1 LLASWFSSIRVRL
14 TVWYTAFLLLTLSIF
29 ALGVHSF
36 FLRTLEARQR
46 VQLRSI
52 LDVVATSIRHEIDEH
67 GGRVEGEKSFAE
79 VMQTLHK
86 FTFPQ
91 HSIAVYTQG
100 RLVGA
105 HAAAAVPLPSASTA
119 KVGDFAYAEDHG
131 ISQATTAI
139 EVPQVGAVYQLAVA
153 ESKEHMVQDA
163 QLLANAFVVLIPL
176 MALPAMLGGYL
187 LARRSLAPV
196 VSMADAAARFSAE
209 TLEQRLEVRNPR
221 DELGHL
227 ASTFNALLARLALAF
242 TRQRSFMADASH
254 ELRTP
259 VSISLTTAQTVLS
272 APHRSEADYRDAL
285 STIERQMRR
294 ISRIVADLLLL
305 AKADVGQLPLHRESV
320 YLEDVLDEVAA
331 SARVLAGRA
340 SVELDFE
347 PAPEIQLQ
355 ADPQLLAQLLMNLLD
370 NAIRA
375 SAPGQRVNVLVS
387 TPPGWLEI
395 RICDRGPGI
404 PAEQLPHV
412 FERFYTTRRQEGT
425 GLGLAIARYIAES
438 HGGHVTI
445 ESSSPEGTR
454 LLFSVPYSATASS
467 STASSSNYGHTA

>member
-1 LLASWFSSIRVRL
+1 
-14 TVWYTAFLLLTLSIF
+14 
-29 ALGVHSF
+29 VHGF
-36 FLRTLEARQR
+36 FLRTLEERQR
-46 VQLRSI
+46 GELRSI

-67 GGRVEGEKSFAE
+67 GGRLEGEKSFAE

-91 HSIAVYTQG
+91 HSIAVYNQG
-100 RLVGA
+100 RLIGA
-105 HAAAAVPLPSASTA
+105 HAAASVALPGPLASSRPGEFSYQEIGGVT
-119 KVGDFAYAEDHG
+119 
-131 ISQATTAI
+131 QAATSI
-139 EVPQVGAVYQLAVA
+139 EVAPVGTAYQLAVA
-153 ESKEHMVQDA
+153 ESKEHMRQDA
-163 QLLANAFVVLIPL
+163 QLLANAFLLLIPL

-196 VSMADAAARFSAE
+196 VSMADSAARFSAE
-209 TLEQRLEVRNPR
+209 TLEQRLEVGNPH

-227 ASTFNALLARLALAF
+227 AATFNALLGRLALAF

-259 VSISLTTAQTVLS
+259 VSISLTTAQTVLAAS
-272 APHRSEADYRDAL
+272 HRSEADYRDAL

-294 ISRIVADLLLL
+294 ISRIVSDLLLL
-305 AKADVGQLPLHRESV
+305 AKADVGQLPLHREHF
-320 YLEDVLDEVAA
+320 YLEDLLDDVAA
-331 SARVLAGRA
+331 SARVLAARS
-340 SVELDFE
+340 SVELSFA
-347 PAPEIQLQ
+347 PAPEIQLH
-355 ADPQLLAQLLMNLLD
+355 ADPQLLAQLLLNLLD

-375 SAPGQRVNVLVS
+375 SAPGQRVEVLVELLIAS
-387 TPPGWLEI
+387 EPEGLEI
-395 RICDRGPGI
+395 RVCDHGPGI

-445 ESSSPEGTR
+445 EASSAEGTR
-454 LLFSVPYSATASS
+454 LLFRLPYT
-467 STASSSNYGHTA
+467 STYGHTA